1 MVVFKP
7 QSKRVFSRPGQELK
21 AWWNWKSSC
30 QWPFADAIWGI
41 PRGPLIFLWSKKL
54 ACGSSTWRCHMPQ
67 DDCCCS
73 LSRLGTTA
81 HPFVHHL
88 HHLHCVKFLQICWN
102 VTVTTVN
109 SCCLRL
115 PASSSFRRSLISWCR
130 SLFMWQYHKSIRWA
144 FLRMESL
151 CLGMKLI
158 STLSSQDCPHPAPNS
173 TELIAHS
180 CSGLLL
186 GLPLRKISNLGRAA
200 GGDWH
205 VGHDWFSGSERSER
219 WTPKLSHEVSK
230 AKPAHKSHWKDFLSL
245 WKMRFWEKNLREKAF
260 ELCFKNLRSWW
271 VLKLVRPCCS
281 LWLQWCCT
289 RSAWSSNVFSR
300 RAQRQRPSNWRPLL
314 ETWWNPMP

>member
-1 MVVFKP
+1 ML
-7 QSKRVFSRPGQELK
+7 SEAYHADLWSSYG
-21 AWWNWKSSC
+21 AKSLLVDHLRD
-30 QWPFADAIWGI
+30 DAICL
-41 PRGPLIFLWSKKL
+41 R
-54 ACGSSTWRCHMPQ
+54 
-67 DDCCCS
+67 
-73 LSRLGTTA
+73 TTA
-81 HPFVHHL
+81 VVLFQGWEQQHIHL
-88 HHLHCVKFLQICWN
+88 CIICIICIAWN
-102 VTVTTVN
+102 SPN
-109 SCCLRL
+109 LLNCDCDNCQFMNFCCLRL

-130 SLFMWQYHKSIRWA
+130 SSFMWQYHKSIRWA

>member
-1 MVVFKP
+1 MIKLEKFVSVAFCWCYLRHTTRTFDLPMEQKACLWIIYVTMPYASGRLLLFSFKAGG
-7 QSKRVFSRPGQELK
+7 F
-21 AWWNWKSSC
+21 
-30 QWPFADAIWGI
+30 
-41 PRGPLIFLWSKKL
+41 
-54 ACGSSTWRCHMPQ
+54 
-67 DDCCCS
+67 
-73 LSRLGTTA
+73 
-81 HPFVHHL
+81 HPSV
-88 HHLHCVKFLQICWN
+88 HHLHCVKFSKFVLWLSIHAAWG
-102 VTVTTVN
+102 
-109 SCCLRL
+109 
-115 PASSSFRRSLISWCR
+115 FRRLRHFGDLWSADVDLR
-130 SLFMWQYHKSIRWA
+130 SCGSTTNRSGEHFCGWNHCVVW
-144 FLRMESL
+144 E
-151 CLGMKLI
+151 LI

>member
-1 MVVFKP
+1 MKLEKFVSVAFCWCYLRHTTRTFDLPMEQKACLWIIYVTMPYASGRLLLFSFKAGNNSTSICASFASFALREISP
-7 QSKRVFSRPGQELK
+7 NLLKRDCD
-21 AWWNWKSSC
+21 NC
-30 QWPFADAIWGI
+30 QFMN
-41 PRGPLIFLWSKKL
+41 F
-54 ACGSSTWRCHMPQ
+54 
-67 DDCCCS
+67 
-73 LSRLGTTA
+73 
-81 HPFVHHL
+81 
-88 HHLHCVKFLQICWN
+88 
-102 VTVTTVN
+102 
-109 SCCLRL
+109 CCLRL

-130 SLFMWQYHKSIRWA
+130 SSFMWQYHKSIRWA

-151 CLGMKLI
+151 CCLGMKLI

-260 ELCFKNLRSWW
+260 ELCFNLRSWW

-314 ETWWNPMP
+314 ETWWNPTP